1 MNSLFAAIPA
11 GLIALFLVLR
21 RRPVRPML
29 VSTDAQ
35 DIAALNRQQLS
46 LVVSRSA
53 DASPKAVETLDFV
66 RPASERER
74 LALWRRLTSSM
85 NAGPEVRLQAVHL
98 ADQWGSASVLPILRR
113 GLRDS
118 DARVVEAAASAMQR
132 FRGAVKRTGFQV
144 ARLPRN
150 VARMR

>member
-1 MNSLFAAIPA
+1 MNALFAAIPA

-21 RRPVRPML
+21 RRPVKPML

-46 LVVSRSA
+46 LVVAHSA
-53 DASPKAVETLDFV
+53 DSSPKHSETVEFV
-66 RPASERER
+66 HPVTERDR
-74 LALWRRLTSSM
+74 LALRQRLTSSM
-85 NAGPEVRLQAVHL
+85 KADPDVRLQAVHL
-98 ADQWGSASVLPILRR
+98 ADQWGSASVLPVLRR

-118 DARVVEAAASAMQR
+118 DARVVEAAAAAMQQ
-132 FRGAVKRTGFQV
+132 FRGATKRPAVQA

>member
-1 MNSLFAAIPA
+1 MNALFAAIPA

-21 RRPVRPML
+21 RRPVKPML

-35 DIAALNRQQLS
+35 DIADLNRQHLS
-46 LVVSRSA
+46 LVVAHSA
-53 DASPKAVETLDFV
+53 DSSRQHDETVEFV
-66 RPASERER
+66 PPVTERDR
-74 LALWRRLTSSM
+74 LALRQRLTSSM
-85 NAGPEVRLQAVHL
+85 NADPDVRLQAVHL
-98 ADQWGSASVLPILRR
+98 AGQWGSASVLPILRR

-118 DARVVEAAASAMQR
+118 DARVVEAAAAAIQR
-132 FRGAVKRTGFQV
+132 FRGATKRPAAQA